1 MIRINLLP
9 VRAAKKK
16 ESLRFQLT
24 VAGLVT
30 FLVFVVMMA
39 VYISKRS
46 EASNLE
52 EDLSRGNTELED
64 LKKKIGELDK
74 IKEQKRIVEEK
85 LNVIRSLEAAKTG
98 PVNLFARVGG
108 AIPPT
113 AWLSSI
119 KDEGA
124 MVVLKGFAADDEVVA
139 DFMRGLQKHKEL
151 GNVELEV
158 AQRTIEKE
166 TGSDVVGFTIRLEKQ
181 VEKPKEKEK
190 PGKKKE
196 KKQ

>member
-46 EASNLE
+46 EASNLD
-52 EDLSRGNTELED
+52 EDLSRGNIELEE

-108 AIPPT
+108 AIPAT

-151 GNVELEV
+151 GSVELEV

-166 TGSDVVGFTIRLEKQ
+166 TGSDVVGFTIRLEKH

>member
-30 FLVFVVMMA
+30 FLVFAVMMA
-39 VYISKRS
+39 FYMTKRS
-46 EASNLE
+46 EASNLA
-52 EDLSRGNTELED
+52 EDLSRGRTELDE
-64 LKKKIGELDK
+64 LAKKIGELDK

-98 PVNLFARVGG
+98 PVNLFSRVGG
-108 AIPPT
+108 AIPSN

-124 MVVLKGFAADDEVVA
+124 IVVLKGFASDDEVVA
-139 DFMRGLQKHKEL
+139 DFMRGLQRHKEL

-158 AQRTIEKE
+158 AQRTVEKE
-166 TGSDVVGFTIRLEKQ
+166 TGADVVGFTIRLEKQ

-196 KKQ
+196 KNQ